1 MVKKTFQE
9 AGQGLASV
17 ADLASVA
24 GISAGVLDD
33 ISAGIVDG
41 TPTSVVDM
49 LVQWMV
55 YLLRR
60 PSSRPGPSSRSG
72 LNRKSGLSVVDDISA
87 MQT

>member
-9 AGQGLASV
+9 VDQGLASV

-24 GISAGVLDD
+24 GISAGVVDD